1 VSVNSAGTQ
10 ITATSPAESAGTVD
24 VTVTTPGG
32 TSATSSADDFTY
44 VAAPTVSS
52 VSPTSGPTTGGT
64 QVTITGTNLSGAT
77 AVDFGST
84 PAASFTAVS
93 STEIDA
99 TSPAYDATVT
109 ADATSTSSSGAVAT
123 VNVTVTT
130 PGGTSATSSA
140 DQFSYES
147 VAAVPTVT
155 SVSPDTGPDAGGT
168 QVTIEGSGFTDAS
181 AVDFGTGNPATAF
194 TVVSADEIDVTS
206 PAGSGTV
213 DVTVSTPAG
222 TSATSSADQFTYA
235 PAPVITSVQPT
246 SGSTSG
252 GTTVT
257 ITGTG
262 LGGALAV
269 YFNTTQAQSFSQLSD
284 TEITAVSPAGSPG
297 TVDITVVTENGFNQ
311 PSAADEFTYVQ
322 PVPAP
327 TVSSVSPSS
336 GSTAGGTQVTITGTN
351 LSGATAVDFGSVAA
365 TGVSVNSAGTQI
377 TATSPAGSAGTV
389 DVTVTTAGGTSKTS
403 SADEFTYVAPVV
415 VAPKLS
421 AISPS
426 SGSKAGGTQVT
437 ITGTNLSGATA
448 VDFGSVA
455 ATGVSVNSAGTQI
468 TATSPAG
475 SAGTVDVTV
484 TTAGGTSNGLAY
496 TYTAPPTASAP
507 QVTDLFPRSG
517 SVQGY
522 ALVWVFGKNFT
533 NVTGV
538 TFGSTKALYRDFGPE
553 LLVALAPPASEA
565 GTVDVRVTTQA
576 GGTSPVSSADQYTY
590 QKEMCFLFFC
600 FG

>member
-1 VSVNSAGTQ
+1 MHRGSLSRLRLGARQLAGVGALLVGVAGASGVALANPATAGAASSTQTINATLSFSCTVAIPTAGITLSNQTVPASLAITAPATITAGSSFTIDTTSNVSLPSAVTSLASSLGITGVEVTNVSTSVSGTDVAPSPQDVSAENLPFTVPEADFASGVSATLKPLTFTAGSAGT
-10 ITATSPAESAGTVD
+10 AVFSAGALTVD
-24 VTVTTPGG
+24 ATVEGGSFANDATTITCGAPASPTVGSL
-32 TSATSSADDFTY
+32 TIAAA

-52 VSPTSGPTTGGT
+52 VSPSSGSTAGGT

-77 AVDFGST
+77 AVDFGS
-84 PAASFTAVS
+84 
-93 STEIDA
+93 
-99 TSPAYDATVT
+99 
-109 ADATSTSSSGAVAT
+109 
-123 VNVTVTT
+123 
-130 PGGTSATSSA
+130 
-140 DQFSYES
+140 
-147 VAAVPTVT
+147 VAATGV
-155 SVSPDTGPDAGGT
+155 SVNSAGT
-168 QVTIEGSGFTDAS
+168 QI
-181 AVDFGTGNPATAF
+181 TA
-194 TVVSADEIDVTS
+194 TS
-206 PAGSGTV
+206 PAGSAGTV
-213 DVTVSTPAG
+213 DVTVTTAGG
-222 TSATSSADQFTYA
+222 TSKTSS
-235 PAPVITSVQPT
+235 
-246 SGSTSG
+246 
-252 GTTVT
+252 
-257 ITGTG
+257 
-262 LGGALAV
+262 
-269 YFNTTQAQSFSQLSD
+269 
-284 TEITAVSPAGSPG
+284 
-297 TVDITVVTENGFNQ
+297 
-311 PSAADEFTYVQ
+311 ADEFTYV
-322 PVPAP
+322 VPAP